1 MDPVKLIA
9 ALALLPL
16 GACTRGQEGN
26 PPPIS
31 PKPAAAVSLATDPG
45 DRVALFGDLHLHTS
59 YSLDASASRTETLP
73 ADAYRYAMGEPIT
86 YLGATIKRRV
96 PLDFLAVTDH
106 AEYLGNVRLA
116 TQGKLEVPG
125 AGWRELLADHKP
137 GPAMYELM
145 NRATAGIRGESTP
158 GLSDPALVRSHWQDE
173 IDAAERYNRPGRF
186 TAFVAFEYSP
196 TIGRDH
202 LHRNVIFRGPKYPAM
217 PFGATDSLRPEA
229 LWEYANANRA
239 NGIDSLMIPHN
250 SNLSNGRQFAYNDF
264 AGQPM
269 TRDYVVNRLRNEPLV
284 EITQNKGTSETLPK
298 LSPDDEFADFE
309 LLVQGDGDQR
319 GAYVRPALQRGLEID
334 ERFGANPFQYGFV
347 GASDF
352 HSGASS
358 SEEDNFPGGLGQGD
372 WHELPKTIL
381 QDDSPILRGPLANL
395 SASGITGVW
404 ADGNTREAIFD
415 ALRRRETYATSGPR
429 IRVRLF
435 AGWGDA
441 AELASG
447 GDWARRA
454 YQWGVPMGGDL
465 ARPPAGAGG
474 PSFIVHAARDPNSGN
489 LDRIQIVKLWRQD
502 GKSFEKIHD
511 VIWSGNRA
519 RGANGRVGPVGNTVD
534 VANARYSNSI
544 GAPELVGTWTDPD
557 FDPAERAA
565 YYARVLEI
573 PTPRWPVYLAKTSG
587 VALSPKVKTW
597 LQERAWSSPVWYHP
611 Q

>member
-1 MDPVKLIA
+1 LDKGKLA
-9 ALALLPL
+9 SALVLLAV
-16 GACTRGQEGN
+16 GACTQGQGN
-26 PPPIS
+26 KPPQAS
-31 PKPAAAVSLATDPG
+31 AQSAAAVAYVAEPG

-73 ADAYRYAMGEPIT
+73 ADAYRYAMGEPIN
-86 YLGATIKRRV
+86 YLGTTIKRRV

-116 TQGKLEVPG
+116 TQGKLNVPG
-125 AGWRELLADHKP
+125 AGWRELLADSRP

-145 NRATAGIRGESTP
+145 NRTTAGIRGESTP
-158 GLSDPALVRSHWQDE
+158 GLSNPELVRTHWQDE

-202 LHRNVIFRGPKYPAM
+202 LHRNVIFRGPKYPSM
-217 PFGATDSLRPEA
+217 PFGATDSMQPEA

-239 NGIDSLMIPHN
+239 NGIESLMIPHN
-250 SNLSNGRQFAYNDF
+250 SNLSNGRQFAFNDF

-269 TRDYVVNRLRNEPLV
+269 TREYVQNRLRNEPLV
-284 EITQNKGTSETLPK
+284 EITQNKGTSETLPA

-309 LLVQGDGDQR
+309 LLAQGDGDQR
-319 GAYVRPALQRGLEID
+319 GGYVRPGLQRGMEIA
-334 ERFGANPFQYGFV
+334 ERLGANPFQYGFV
-347 GASDF
+347 GASDY

-441 AELASG
+441 AALTSG

-454 YQWGVPMGGDL
+454 YRWGVPMGGDL
-465 ARPPAGAGG
+465 AKPAAGAGG
-474 PSFIVHAARDPNSGN
+474 PSFVVHAARDPNSGN
-489 LDRIQIVKLWRQD
+489 LDRIQIVKLWRQG
-502 GKSFEKIHD
+502 GKSFEKIYD
-511 VIWSGNRA
+511 VVWSGNRV
-519 RGANGRVGPVGNTVD
+519 RDANGHVGPVGNTVD
-534 VANARYSNSI
+534 VPNARYSNSI
-544 GAPELVGTWTDPD
+544 GAPELVGTWRDPD
-557 FDPAERAA
+557 FNPADRAA

-573 PTPRWPVYLAKTSG
+573 PTPRWPVYLAKSSG

-597 LQERAWSSPVWYHP
+597 LQERAWTSPVFYTP
-611 Q
+611 